1 VAVGIITFLHVV
13 VGEQAPKAW
22 AITYAEQTSRWIAA
36 PLMFFSWITRP
47 VTNTLNWSANFV
59 LRRLGIDASSAE
71 LEAAH
76 SPEEIIMMLKR
87 TAKSGHLDA
96 DDVEMIAGVFEFTEK
111 TAHDVM
117 TPRTSVV
124 AIPADLTIAD
134 ALAPIA
140 EAGRSRYPVY
150 EGTTD
155 NVVGIVHVK
164 DVLGALADRG
174 GEPITAIARVP
185 VFVPGSR
192 EVEDVLADMQRLKFQ
207 MAVVLDEYGGTAG
220 ILTMEDLLEEI
231 VGEIY
236 DEYDEGAQLPG
247 KGAAE
252 IVLPGEMA
260 VEDVT
265 KRFGLAIRETTC
277 TTIGGYVFSRL
288 GRLPKTG
295 DTVGDA
301 DVQFQVVEMD
311 GRRVAKVR
319 MVRFERPHSTD
330 NA

>member
-231 VGEIY
+231 VGEIE
-236 DEYDEGAQLPG
+236 DEKDDVTSLIVAERPGVWSIEARASVERVNDELGLDLPEGDDYESLGGLILHRLRRIPDEG
-247 KGAAE
+247 E
-252 IVLPGEMA
+252 
-260 VEDVT
+260 
-265 KRFGLAIRETTC
+265 
-277 TTIGGYVFSRL
+277 S
-288 GRLPKTG
+288 
-295 DTVGDA
+295 
-301 DVQFQVVEMD
+301 VVE
-311 GRRVAKVR
+311 GGVTLRVTEANSR
-319 MVRFERPHSTD
+319 SIERIQLLRSRKR
-330 NA
+330 